1 MIITRNNLVYSMDK
15 ENKAVASLASGSRIT
30 FETCDCFEDQINSE
44 DMSLENLDWN
54 RINPATGPLFIN
66 GAVPGDTLEVMIEEI
81 NVKGHATMVSG
92 SSIRI
97 FEVKDNALWF
107 NEKILL
113 KIDPM
118 IGVIGTAP
126 AENPVS
132 NNTPGFHG
140 GNMDTKV
147 IKKGSKIYLPV
158 EVEGGLLAMGDLH
171 AIMGDGEIS
180 GCGAEIAGE
189 VTVTVN
195 LIKGRPYPL
204 PFIIDEKSVYTVFSA
219 EKLDDA
225 AESAA
230 NAMTVHLESKGMD
243 KLSAISILSLV
254 GNLQISQIVNPL
266 KTVRLELS
274 REIYEKV

>member
-1 MIITRNNLVYSMDK
+1 
-15 ENKAVASLASGSRIT
+15 
-30 FETCDCFEDQINSE
+30 
-44 DMSLENLDWN
+44 
-54 RINPATGPLFIN
+54 
-66 GAVPGDTLEVMIEEI
+66 
-81 NVKGHATMVSG
+81 
-92 SSIRI
+92 
-97 FEVKDNALWF
+97 
-107 NEKILL
+107 
-113 KIDPM
+113 M

-147 IKKGSKIYLPV
+147 IRKGTKIYLPV
-158 EVEGGLLAMGDLH
+158 EVNGGLLAMGDLH

-195 LIKGRPYPL
+195 LITGRPYPL
-204 PFIIDEKSVYTVFSA
+204 PFIIDEKSVYTVYSA

-225 AESAA
+225 AEGAA
-230 NAMTVHLESKGMD
+230 KAMTVHLESKGMD
-243 KLSAISILSLV
+243 RPSAICLLSLA
-254 GNLQISQIVNPL
+254 GNLQISQIVDPL

-274 REIYEKV
+274 KEIYEKV